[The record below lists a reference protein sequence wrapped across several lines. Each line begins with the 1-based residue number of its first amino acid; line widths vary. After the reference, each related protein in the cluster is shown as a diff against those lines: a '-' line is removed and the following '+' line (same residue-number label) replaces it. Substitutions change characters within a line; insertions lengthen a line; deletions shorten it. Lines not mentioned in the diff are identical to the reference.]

1 MFLCVTVPVRRWLN
15 SIDRLKKEERKMETE
30 YLYILIGVR
39 LLVRTEF
46 KLFSI
51 ESDKLGVLQILL
63 MW

>member
-39 LLVRTEF
+39 LLVRTYR
-46 KLFSI
+46 I
-51 ESDKLGVLQILL
+51 QIVFD
-63 MW
+63 